1 MQKSVLSFFR
11 VSFLVGLPL
20 YAISAVM
27 LFPSVSSATN
37 VPVPNVTGKTQTEAE
52 DLLKAGGFQVAV
64 KFEDS
69 GPEQDKKVI
78 RSSPSAG
85 STVSQGSTI
94 RLTVGRDDTVS
105 VPNVI
110 GTTQDT
116 ARSMLSSADLKTRW
130 TAMEVFT
137 IERDKKVVGCN
148 PAPGTRVRKRTEVL
162 VTTGW
167 KRARTLPNVI
177 GKTQSEAEASLRAE
191 KFRMWAQ
198 YEEITSSQGSNNTA
212 IRTDPQA
219 GFQTQRDDFP
229 VKVTIGRI
237 RRIAVPDVTQKYYSE
252 AKQTLESA
260 GFKTTYVTESTDDR
274 SMNDKVIRT
283 DPRAGTSIEQ
293 GSTIRLTVARV
304 RRVRIPNVV
313 GKTEAEAKQSL
324 ESVGLRGYVV
334 TQDTTDRAQDKKV
347 IRTGFAAGPE
357 VQVGSFINLFVG
369 KWKEV
374 ITPFNTTLAEFY
386 LTVGDSSKDTAN
398 IPPAGWVYPSDGP
411 VKIEVAIGL
420 ETPGGKVDK
429 AYVSKNSGASW
440 QLCAPTGVRS
450 LTRTLYKYSFDASPG
465 ETVEL
470 IAFKAEGYDTDSTG
484 KTIGAVKTRQDSRST
499 RVIIKRPSAASNFA
513 ATFKNGEILVG
524 NLKKSFSDV
533 PDSGI
538 VYPSNARV
546 KLRVTIDLTVTG
558 GRLFI
563 PYVSADGGKSWLQA
577 QSEDSSRIFYDA
589 PAEPGDFNDF
599 IFRAE
604 GYNLDADGNPTGAVQ
619 SVSDKKHV
627 KVKIKST
634 LAKPFDAS
642 ITETFLYRDL
652 SGGPTKFSGLPPAG
666 IDMEVP
672 RGSKEYVSVAVGV
685 GWIVKG
691 GKLKAIGLSKDGGVT
706 WGSSS
711 ESAATSPRPVTF
723 GIVVYPPAGKTD
735 FLFRLEGQDTN
746 ERGEPIGDVHY
757 IPDRFHAIVNVKEK
771 APVITPFAAEFTEH
785 AFYTGPMLNEK
796 KPFSD
801 MEFEVPKG
809 SKEWV
814 NVNIGVAWKITS
826 GQFKDFYISNDGGN
840 HWERIAGSKSP
851 ATLGVSVYPPLGTRE
866 YVFKVEGYNT
876 DEQGKPIGELKPV
889 IDKARAK
896 VNVKEKVS
904 IVTTSDEKSL
914 QVADVIG
921 RTESE
926 ARKVL
931 ESLGYKVSWNETST
945 TNPKEDDRVVN
956 VTPQTGSKLRT
967 GETVTLTMARYMP
980 TVPQAIGLS
989 EDDAVEQLRENT
1001 FKARVTYADTQ
1012 NLREEGRV
1020 IKTLP
1025 SGGVT
1030 LAKNATVELFVG
1042 KKASTGGSAEKVLLE
1057 MVSAY
1062 QNEDFSGLASRVS
1075 EDFPNGGEMEEFIR
1089 RDFRDYDGIK
1099 LNLFIKRT
1107 VDLPTGADVE
1117 ADWELQCVLTEGAR
1131 QLRIRG
1137 EGLHFI
1143 FSNSTGQFKLAQM
1156 RGENPLF
1163 GARSPDVAAAS
1174 GAPASVTQ
1182 VLQKIQDS
1190 GSRAAKQGALGV
1202 VASDV
1207 VTGQTNIPV
1216 TFEIVTASAHYTNG
1230 AREEV
1235 DFDAIQPLRPGQLQ
1249 ATIRILDNPKKIDF
1263 TGIKLQVTD
1272 SNAPSESFAVTG
1284 DVQADQTVTFLVVE
1298 PIGFES
1304 GQTGTLTFVL
1314 DPEDKFISIDRE
1326 KKTEKISYTVL

>member
-1 MQKSVLSFFR
+1 MAR
-11 VSFLVGLPL
+11 YRRL
-20 YAISAVM
+20 YIISAVM
-27 LFPSVSSATN
+27 FFSSVSSAAQALAQENPKASAATN
-37 VPVPNVTGKTQTEAE
+37 VTVPNVTGKTQTEAE
-52 DLLKAGGFQVAV
+52 DLLKTGGFQVAV

-69 GPEQDKKVI
+69 DPEQDKKVI

-85 STVSQGSTI
+85 STVSRGSTI

-148 PAPGTRVRKRTEVL
+148 PAPGTRVKKRTEVL

-191 KFRMWAQ
+191 KFRTLAQ
-198 YEEITSSQGSNNTA
+198 YEDITSSQGLNNTA

-237 RRIAVPDVTQKYYSE
+237 RRIAVPDVTRKYHSE

-274 SMNDKVIRT
+274 GMNDKVIRT
-283 DPRAGTSIEQ
+283 DPRAGTSREQ
-293 GSTIRLTVARV
+293 GSTIRLTVGRV

-347 IRTGFAAGPE
+347 IRTGPAAGTE
-357 VQVGSFINLFVG
+357 VQLGSFTNLFVG
-369 KWKEV
+369 KLKEV
-374 ITPFNTTLAEFY
+374 ITPFDTTLAEFY
-386 LTVGDSSKDTAN
+386 LTVGDYSKDTAN
-398 IPPAGWVYPSDGP
+398 IPPAGWVYPSDSP

-429 AYVSKNSGASW
+429 AYVSKNGGTSW
-440 QLCAPTGVRS
+440 QLCTPTGGRS

-470 IAFKAEGYDTDSTG
+470 VAFKAEGYDTDSTG

-513 ATFKNGEILVG
+513 ATFKNGEIIVG
-524 NLKKSFSDV
+524 NLKKSFSDIS
-533 PDSGI
+533 DSGI

-563 PYVSADGGKSWLQA
+563 PYVSADGGKSWLQG
-577 QSEDSSRIFYDA
+577 QSENPTRIFYDA

-642 ITETFLYRDL
+642 ITDTFLHRDP
-652 SGGPTKFSGLPPAG
+652 SGGATKFSELPPAG

-685 GWIVKG
+685 DWIVRSG
-691 GKLKAIGLSKDGGVT
+691 RLKAIGLSKDGGVT

-711 ESAATSPRPVTF
+711 ESAATSRRPVTF

-746 ERGEPIGDVHY
+746 ERGEPIGNVHY

-771 APVITPFAAEFTEH
+771 APVVTPFAAEFTEH

-801 MEFEVPKG
+801 MEIEVPKG
-809 SKEWV
+809 SEEWV

-851 ATLGVSVYPPLGTRE
+851 AMLGVSVYPPLGTRE

-876 DEQGKPIGELKPV
+876 DGQGKPIGDLKSV
-889 IDKARAK
+889 TDRVRAK
-896 VNVKEKVS
+896 INVKEK
-904 IVTTSDEKSL
+904 
-914 QVADVIG
+914 
-921 RTESE
+921 
-926 ARKVL
+926 
-931 ESLGYKVSWNETST
+931 
-945 TNPKEDDRVVN
+945 
-956 VTPQTGSKLRT
+956 
-967 GETVTLTMARYMP
+967 
-980 TVPQAIGLS
+980 
-989 EDDAVEQLRENT
+989 
-1001 FKARVTYADTQ
+1001 
-1012 NLREEGRV
+1012 
-1020 IKTLP
+1020 
-1025 SGGVT
+1025 GV
-1030 LAKNATVELFVG
+1030 
-1042 KKASTGGSAEKVLLE
+1042 STGVGSLATSGSAEKVLLE
-1057 MVSAY
+1057 MASAY
-1062 QNEDFSGLASRVS
+1062 QNKDFSGLASRVS
-1075 EDFPNGGEMEEFIR
+1075 DDFPNGEEMEEFVR

-1107 VDLPTGADVE
+1107 VDLPDGADVE
-1117 ADWELQCVLTEGAR
+1117 ADWELQCTLTEGAR
-1131 QLRIRG
+1131 QLRVKG

-1143 FSNSTGQFKLAQM
+1143 FTNRDGVWKLKQM
-1156 RGENPLF
+1156 RGANPLF

-1207 VTGQTNIPV
+1207 ATGQSNIPV
-1216 TFEIVTASAHYTNG
+1216 TFEIVTASAHYQSG
-1230 AREEV
+1230 AQEEV
-1235 DFDAIQPLRPGQLQ
+1235 DFDAIQPLRPGKLQ

-1263 TGIKLQVTD
+1263 TGVKLQVTD

-1284 DVQADQTVTFLVVE
+1284 DVQADRTVTFLVVE

-1326 KKTEKISYTVL
+1326 KKTEKIPYTVL